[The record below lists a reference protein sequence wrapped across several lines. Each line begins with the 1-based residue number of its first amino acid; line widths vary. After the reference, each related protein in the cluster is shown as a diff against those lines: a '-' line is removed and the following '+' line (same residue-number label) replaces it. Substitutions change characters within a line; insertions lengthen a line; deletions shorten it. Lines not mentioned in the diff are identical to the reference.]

1 MANKYVPMGPGAV
14 FTFGV
19 VGGREAGGRFISAL
33 QMISHLANIGDA
45 KTLILH
51 PATTT
56 HQQLSDEQL
65 RAGGV
70 GDDMVRISV
79 GLEDV
84 EDIIWD
90 LDQALEAANG

>member
-1 MANKYVPMGPGAV
+1 
-14 FTFGV
+14 
-19 VGGREAGGRFISAL
+19 
-33 QMISHLANIGDA
+33 MISHLANIGDA

>member
-1 MANKYVPMGPGAV
+1 
-14 FTFGV
+14 
-19 VGGREAGGRFISAL
+19 
-33 QMISHLANIGDA
+33 MISHLANIGDA

-65 RAGGV
+65 KAAGV